1 MEVSG
6 TRVEIINA
14 SAEKLF
20 VVRIYSLFLADLK
33 MTKAVGQTY
42 IKIPLEN
49 KLWPHIVT
57 NLLLCGTRCSPLTVV
72 IEHIDKKE
80 PAPPSLFP
88 VFLSLQNYHI
98 K

>member
-1 MEVSG
+1 MEVSLFSWPLIG

-14 SAEKLF
+14 SAETLF

-33 MTKAVGQTY
+33 ITKAIVQTY

-57 NLLLCGTRCSPLTVV
+57 NLLLCGTRCSVV
-72 IEHIDKKE
+72 IEHIDKKNQHHH
-80 PAPPSLFP
+80 PF
-88 VFLSLQNYHI
+88 FLYS
-98 K
+98 

>member
-1 MEVSG
+1 MEVSLFSWPLIG

-14 SAEKLF
+14 SAETLF

-33 MTKAVGQTY
+33 MIKAIGQTY

-49 KLWPHIVT
+49 KLWPHILT

-72 IEHIDKKE
+72 IEHIDKKNQHHH
-80 PAPPSLFP
+80 LF
-88 VFLSLQNYHI
+88 FLYS
-98 K
+98 